1 MKYEK
6 KYVPMQG
13 FLALSSLFNMS
24 TMQAQFERRGMN
36 KGMVLAIFGQSSQQP
51 KPVSFSQFSPYQHF
65 SEEIPRKKMPRTLL
79 MHGTA
84 DATVPCSESEHFKQA
99 LMKHGIDVQLKL
111 YEGAT
116 HTSKLL
122 EDPMR
127 GGKDDVVADVL
138 EFMKLDTTEHTRF
151 WPMLPFPRLTSAV
164 ASFVCPF

>member
-1 MKYEK
+1 
-6 KYVPMQG
+6 MQG

-24 TMQAQFERRGMN
+24 TMQARFERRGLN
-36 KGMVLAIFGQSSQQP
+36 KDMVHAIFGQNGPTS
-51 KPVSFSQFSPYQHF
+51 KPVSFARYSPYQCF
-65 SEEIPRKKMPRTLL
+65 SEELPRKRLPRTLL

-84 DATVPCSESEHFKQA
+84 DDTVPCSESEGFKQA

-138 EFMKLDTTEHTRF
+138 KFMKLDGTADIEF
-151 WPMLPFPRLTSAV
+151 WPMLPFPRLTSAI
-164 ASFVCPF
+164 ARFVCPF

>member
-1 MKYEK
+1 
-6 KYVPMQG
+6 VQG

-24 TMQAQFERRGMN
+24 TMQAHFERRGMS
-36 KGMVLAIFGQSSQQP
+36 KGMVQGIFGEDAQNC
-51 KPVSFSQFSPYQHF
+51 KPVAFTQYSPYHYF
-65 SEEIPRKKMPRTLL
+65 NEELPKKRLPKTLL

-84 DATVPCSESEHFKQA
+84 DDTVPSSESEGFKQA
-99 LMKHGIDVQLKL
+99 LLKHGVDVQLKL

-138 EFMKLDTTEHTRF
+138 EFMKLDGTEEAEF
-151 WPMLPFPRLTSAV
+151 WPMLPFPRITSAL
-164 ASFVCPF
+164 AGLACPF

>member
-1 MKYEK
+1 M
-6 KYVPMQG
+6 G
-13 FLALSSLFNMS
+13 LSSLFNMS

-36 KGMVLAIFGQSSQQP
+36 RNMVLAIFGQSTQP
-51 KPVSFSQFSPYQHF
+51 SKPVNLSMYSPYQHF
-65 SEEIPRKKMPRTLL
+65 SEDIPRKRMPRTLL

-84 DATVPCSESEHFKQA
+84 DDTVPCAESVGFKQA

-127 GGKDDVVADVL
+127 GGRDDVVADVL
-138 EFMKLDTTEHTRF
+138 QFMKLDGTEEAHF
-151 WPMLPFPRLTSAV
+151 WPMLPLPRITAALAG
-164 ASFVCPF
+164 FVCPF